1 VIEPLVETIAPRPA
15 ARAVSVVIPAF
26 NEAAHVANEIRVLDD
41 AMKLTGWEYEL
52 IVIDDG
58 STDGTAAAA
67 DSAGVAR
74 VLRREG
80 NRGYGAALKAG
91 TRAAKHPWIL
101 ITDAD
106 GTYPVASIPALLAYA
121 EQADMVVGART
132 GASVRI
138 PLVRRPAKAFLR
150 WLASFLAERDLP
162 DINSG
167 MRLMHRELIERYVH
181 LLPEGFSFTTT
192 ITLAAA
198 CNKHP
203 VVYHPIDYHA
213 RLGNSK
219 IRPRHAFD
227 FTLLILRIIV
237 VFNPLKVFLPIGA
250 VLAVIGLGKLVYD
263 VVLDNLSETT
273 VLGLLA
279 AILIWSVGLLADQ
292 NARLSNARK

>member
-1 VIEPLVETIAPRPA
+1 MIEPLVETIAPRPA

-237 VFNPLKVFLPIGA
+237 VSIHSRFSCRSAPCWP
-250 VLAVIGLGKLVYD
+250 
-263 VVLDNLSETT
+263 
-273 VLGLLA
+273 
-279 AILIWSVGLLADQ
+279 
-292 NARLSNARK
+292 